1 MPAHGTMP
9 IRATLPFL
17 AVFLAAF
24 AFRLP
29 LIAAEAEAPTTGF
42 LTNVWDRELA
52 AQVTQM
58 FEQLPAPVKH
68 YASLSQAEAERFL
81 LQDANYAQMVRE
93 KLGEKW
99 FAALVGASAD
109 APFAIEGRF
118 DTWRGLV
125 EFLAERNALV
135 EVWAWGEGVDGLA
148 RRIPAPELADL
159 QHQQQERPTFVT
171 ATYPYPATGKAV
183 TYRIEFGFQAAAFA
197 RAANESFQ
205 RHRRIQLVSRGI
217 LDARNAKGQPD
228 AFAQWDALQNAVK
241 AGQLPLLE
249 MPSPPRNVQDL
260 WVACEYAVDEQNN
273 FQTVVRVY
281 RDGEIRRQVAGD
293 LQMLVLRKA
302 GDKTGREVMAY
313 RQRGVS
319 DQLEPVPNPI
329 PGQDAIEL
337 RVKDPN
343 QPDVRRWHV
352 LEFGAPELLKQSAL
366 AQFSLL
372 NAYLEK
378 DRKALAVKQANLS
391 LIVEPIIAGLNI
403 GGGVAGVGFPIGAAA
418 RLAYNSLVIPRLI
431 PDVPSV
437 KQMRELFQLLAAK
450 AKHPELKVKPARFL
464 DADDLK
470 TLQAAAKHL
479 TDTEVAEYLQSI
491 TNDDLRAML
500 RIAKMKRIDAKVTN
514 LLSIIAGAGL
524 VSGWTEEQGLPR
536 DIFNNIYFSV
546 TGDISINYIIA
557 ALAGE
562 KGTTPH
568 SGVSLYD
575 LSRGDGPAEAWLQ
588 YLNFTVDVRAVANT
602 VVRLTRRGL
611 ANKEL
616 KQPFPYAPRMTD
628 LAAYEFRIFGFPLLM
643 FYKRGLVKADLEAY
657 QNDYAYGLLGVKI
670 VEHFRNREALEAEIR
685 AGRVVPLGYVRV
697 FAIKGGWKETDL
709 AVFAHRIPDGKYR
722 GKTSLIIYGLKA
734 FAEHSELVRRERER
748 FVAFE
753 KGLQEGAVIEQLM
766 ATEPA
771 PALPARDFEPVIHVG
786 PGTAREIYDPL
797 LGSLLEMRR
806 YALRTSWGLGLN
818 EADRQQAS
826 ALRERLVSR
835 GIQLPEGNP
844 LAGID
849 PFNSSFIYR
858 RQVKDQEQ
866 QVKVTRIPSMAD
878 IDRELQKAEDAQLIE
893 EARRDAA
900 AGNSPG
906 VVLLNQVLEIDGR
919 LEVGPL
925 LRNRDGHVPGAG
937 LIRGPQAI
945 EDFFGV
951 IERLPV
957 VHRARLRF
965 NHFSTTVVE
974 LDTDGDGVT
983 EKAFLTLEFPVE
995 EVMRV
1000 WTNPITGEPETLVF
1014 AQGQWRK
1021 AITDRRIVELDYDA
1035 SNVEIRSRTHAN
1047 RGSREALVRGEL
1059 IEETKTLEFWFRDL
1073 RQPDLDPYQPAISK
1087 LRVNYVTGQLARE
1100 TYGLFPLP
1108 VEVADDQYVTRNRYT
1123 AYGLFESASVFEN
1136 GQSEADFQRP
1146 SVDRA
1151 LKPIVGRERFHI
1163 TCRLPGLS
1171 GLRELSAS
1179 GYRMTLERAD
1189 LVKGVAWSETLDTA
1203 HFGRKTGESFVDGF
1217 DGTRSFTNA
1226 VMLEYEEDFQYGVIP
1241 TRMVT
1246 TSGSGARLAE
1256 ATTVGY
1262 DSLRRRL
1269 TAVEVDYTGAIR
1281 TNTWDY
1287 RWANPVEIETL
1298 QRRTVNEYN
1307 RDETAV
1313 VGTTT
1318 LKSAGEILHSFS
1330 GQYDANRKMFE
1341 VTRFLWHRPGIL
1353 TRAETNTYS
1362 LSGKLI
1368 ANRIGDRFEVRP
1380 DYSFDGMEE
1389 SRQTFRRDPA
1399 TGQFTVPHRQEDS
1412 YQWRNGERHARV
1424 RTWLEGMPYDEY
1436 QTIADAEG
1444 RTVVDAIR
1452 RWPQLELRTVITYEG
1467 GSERLLTAEV
1477 RQNDEI
1483 RATHRTLAEVL
1494 QPDGSY
1500 RLLVELVPYWGLVCT
1515 NSYRLGD
1522 PLSRP
1527 VAIEFENGNRANV
1540 IEWFAD
1546 TPIAKVAESIDRHG
1560 RPVERHVMRPNAG
1573 TAAELPYDQVARYKL
1588 GPWGDAG
1595 LAEDKA
1601 VVRGTDVALFQETP
1615 DARVYFDLTKPY
1627 EASRWAVDP
1636 RGHFGLPAIVAGV
1649 ARSNITA
1656 VFRSQVREQ
1665 RDLGETNRPME
1676 RVVELESVDL
1686 LGLFYHKVSRRV
1698 SDRTGNVLEERTGKM
1713 ENLSPKSYT
1722 EAAILA
1728 ETARAA
1734 MTRKFSYRYEPG
1746 WILEQVEPATGRKRM
1761 TFSTT
1766 RPLTQVRHWSVN
1778 DAGWREWPTQIQCRQ
1793 AATGTQLDSAGAG
1806 QYLFRLLNE
1815 PRILQDNPYL
1825 PGVTNLWTAWTSTT
1839 LNERARP
1846 LVDTETILDAQ
1857 GRISASHARKIN
1869 GIGRPADKIAYQLPR
1884 PVAETWRAI
1893 AAQPGLQVLRLNLTG
1908 PENLSPFDFIAFY
1921 LDAPAASPVELDVR
1935 DSAGNHASV
1944 NNGPRTNLLG
1954 GLSFW
1959 PVDREQIQWL
1969 PGEFVPKRAS
1979 VVDAG
1984 AAWIQRGNVFVVSVP
1999 ELAKA
2004 GLDVQ
2009 RLSSMELGVAVT
2021 SGDTLRLSPLY
2032 RLAHRGMPLAPR
2044 EPREFAYDNQSHSSG
2059 LETFTRT
2066 KLRRTENEIRTQR
2079 GRTSL
2084 LRFNGVAVGAVNPHT
2099 QPPYYPILHLIDN
2112 ADPDT
2117 PRPLYALA
2125 NEDGRFLEY
2134 YRTFH
2139 RGDSRVFTA
2148 VSGFETPKLEVF
2160 RARVLDDELSPGI
2173 LAFGRGYP
2181 VTIPLSKGHG
2191 GFSTAIASLQ
2201 NRSAA
2206 SVFTLGSD
2214 RFLRFVFGAS
2224 PRSTEFVRLTE
2235 EMGPAASQAAA
2246 INELPMLA
2254 SALLPGREVPWKA
2267 ALASPGVA
2275 VVTNV
2280 SQEELKT
2287 HLQVLATIFPK
2298 TELIPTSPGTDA
2310 ERYVDTVQ
2318 EGAIIELAVKL
2329 NEPSLAR
2336 KLLTFYWEKSQGG
2349 TNPLHSVYDAKT
2361 GAPLTKEPRYK
2372 RPLDAST
2379 TAEAQLAIAQAAF
2392 CLGVATDDRVF
2403 LEFGK
2408 SLVSLLLRE
2417 FRPDAGDAERPRGM
2431 SERPARSAM
2440 TWHGITLWPEARSFP
2455 LKSNARAYLLLT
2467 RLAESLDL
2475 YPFETYP
2482 FETEWKQLVVNGAN
2496 EQAAWLTN
2504 QIMPHVLRTGV
2515 VPKGLFEIQD
2525 VHDKT
2530 HALAAGRWTAAD
2542 DWLAYIEAM
2551 DRIGV
2556 SRELNRSWLE
2566 NLARVHGVTVH
2577 GIWGLDWSVPLQRP
2591 DAISTELTA
2600 RFARVADQLGHQQ
2613 AAAFARQNLARLYET
2628 NRWPVVVT
2636 TASSNAL
2643 LPTGQGSWIYPATP
2657 ARVGAGER
2665 KALDGWP
2672 ETLAVDAEQ
2681 AGRAWPTNIV
2691 RGSGPDLPA
2700 IQAGDITQFFW
2711 TAAGFYLGIVA
2722 VTVFWWLLS
2731 AARKRHRAKIGS
2743 AAPIGSLVPD
2753 RVMGKAE
2760 ERWAKRV
2767 LGMRLPAGTER
2778 SRYSNGAIEQNFH
2791 MQLRAIYKLVLEW
2804 RRMVNGW
2811 SEDDPRLVEDGTD
2824 EWLNGMDEFA
2834 VMIGIYSR
2842 WVVKAGKKD
2851 GRRKADVLQENEDS
2865 NHIWS
2870 RLVIYLSESHLGL
2883 LGLIKEFKA
2892 DPESAAFVGVNDQIE
2907 LVLRTVGVRARS
2919 EPFDARAGFD
2929 VPGQNTALDLLI
2941 IQLPG
2946 ASLTRIA
2953 EEMECRLG
2961 IASEHVVSFIK
2972 NFKSFKEREQ
2982 LFPVH
2987 PYLLEMAKVLPHF
3000 LLMGLVA
3007 LIWRNYETGGLPIFP
3022 YLKDLATELALDW
3035 RQSSYWAVPL
3045 LLGFALSAAA
3055 HYLEEYRYRWRTR
3068 SPVNPQMALDATVSS
3083 FFAQE
3088 AQAATPAL
3096 RRGRWWNPLGYQRA
3110 GWILRAVGMV
3120 WLAFTLFQSEPPTF
3134 ATFMFVKGTVAMILL
3149 MEAAA
3154 TLVPLAVSRFSMGLE
3169 DRVTANPNPSAL
3181 IRFVNQLNLVPTRP
3195 ASLIW
3200 LSIKYHFQPSVPTG
3214 GAFSMFQA
3222 ATFYVVF
3229 NAVFFAVGSYMYKQ
3243 ALEVWFQETYGRGWD
3258 LGLLIGG
3265 LLFWN
3270 TMYLLRFG
3278 LFVLFASVSS
3288 ALSLYPLKVS
3298 GGLAILVCFGLQL
3311 FDHPAGRVLGAQTAL
3326 SFGVLAAGLALMA
3339 FELDALG
3346 WLRKLPWWSRRAA
3359 QRQANGER
3367 VLEQLRNDANRA
3379 LGIVYMSGDDLSFLK
3394 LTPDL
3399 LMSRTSLLRDHLGS
3413 RAIRLLSTVHSLPDD
3428 QTLSQWFSRLYELEK
3443 KHDVTLWHPLQ
3454 LVIADDPPRLR
3465 PEAGL
3470 NLIVEDAAQREQML
3484 AAWHIR
3490 RWLVTMMSAAGHSQD
3505 TAINLV
3511 DIALRLTQEGLGP
3524 RTAFYLI
3531 QNKYDNRD
3539 DNRPS
3544 QLSYDKGELGQRD
3557 KLARLFMEVAP
3568 GSRAYNINDWTPF
3581 GFKAGGLVGM
3591 DLVYEEAMK
3600 LTNMLVLDRNANAHD
3615 LDSLM
3620 ADLKLALCDPGVVI
3634 VIPGRSTTNTLT
3646 PVGQSSQLIEEGQRA
3661 LTRGVMMLGGV
3672 GAETL
3677 GTGWGNIQAVYYG
3690 RVQRALCDPDTPKM
3704 PLTRPTRRGAP
3715 FGDRW
3720 EGLIGFGPHA
3730 VGISEDIWGVTQ
3742 AAHTALALGHQVKFH
3757 RSRTLWHKIRESWS
3771 HAEWFSAFPRW
3782 SGGYLQMMLDPMMQR
3797 INDQGPLSVF
3807 AKEIRA
3813 NGGRFFLSAPFALFS
3828 ILAMPLAVIWDV
3840 SPFVQILILLWNLG
3854 FVMNQILTVLGLVAC
3869 LESTGFNR
3877 LTAVAGAAGAGFV
3890 AATVGSLRP
3899 FAMPL
3904 VGLGFLAGGFAMG
3917 LGRWLYCRG
3926 RDMILFG
3933 PQLVIHALGQMV
3945 RQSLEFVLSG
3955 ASANDSK
3962 AVNIAFRAWVG
3973 PREDRPFEGYQ
3984 NFVNLRTV
3992 VWGVGLTSL
4001 ALNLFAL
4008 TNLDFL
4014 NALLLL
4020 PSLMF
4025 SVSTLIGPFIMNPKP
4040 GLCLGRPVWVPKLSG
4055 WIASLVFFGL
4065 VAWFMARG
4073 GWQRWLGA
4081 FLFAACFAGV
4091 LRVGLKYWG
4100 YPTRLKRITEL
4111 LARRIASG
4119 GMAAHAAKTMAQT
4132 IVRGLSGDV
4141 EKTRSALQKTD
4152 LADEHQAAVVQMVQD
4167 QVLPQLKRPLTDMQN
4182 ANTANRRFV
4191 CEFNRS
4197 FVLGLFTFVW
4207 FFIVPIPGLL
4217 VFTAPGGYRF
4227 MLPLAGVLAFAG
4239 SVLGVVLVGYCA
4251 SLLLERLVQHGLTGE
4266 GLMGRI
4272 ETQYRCFQSLV
4283 REPGRLTPVQTAS
4296 LYALFTDVQTYVD
4309 QRGYAYARHTLGL
4322 IEQKLDAVSQ
4332 VLP

>member
-1 MPAHGTMP
+1 M
-9 IRATLPFL
+9 ATRTKFPFL
-17 AVFLAAF
+17 AISVVIFASGPCLAA
-24 AFRLP
+24 AVP
-29 LIAAEAEAPTTGF
+29 EPPTTGF

-52 AQVTQM
+52 ARVTQV
-58 FEQLPAPVKH
+58 FQQLPAPVKH
-68 YASLSQAEAERFL
+68 YASLSQAEVERVL
-81 LQDANYAQMVRE
+81 LQDANYARMVRE
-93 KLGEKW
+93 KLDGRW

-109 APFAIEGRF
+109 APFAIEGQF

-125 EFLAERNALV
+125 EFLAGRNALV

-148 RRIPAPELADL
+148 RRIPAPELAEL
-159 QHQQQERPTFVT
+159 QRQQQERPTFVT
-171 ATYPYPATGKAV
+171 ATYPDPATGKPV
-183 TYRIEFGFQAAAFA
+183 TRRVEFGFQAAAFA

-205 RHRRIQLVSRGI
+205 THRRIQLVSRGI

-228 AFAQWDALQNAVK
+228 AFAQWEALQSAVK
-241 AGQLPLLE
+241 AGQFPLLE
-249 MPSPPRNVQDL
+249 MPSQPRSPQDL
-260 WVACEYAVDEQNN
+260 WVACEYAVDERNN
-273 FQTVVRVY
+273 FQTVVGVY
-281 RDGEIRRQVAGD
+281 RDSEIRRQVAGD

-302 GDKTGREVMAY
+302 GDKIGREVMAY

-329 PGQDAIEL
+329 PGQDSIEL

-343 QPDVRRWHV
+343 QTDVRRWHV

-372 NAYLEK
+372 NAYLDK

-391 LIVEPIIAGLNI
+391 LIAEPIIAGLNI
-403 GGGVAGVGFPIGAAA
+403 GGGLAGVGFPIGAAA
-418 RLAYNSLVIPRLI
+418 RLAYNTFVIPRLN

-437 KQMRELFQLLAAK
+437 KQMRELFQLLTAK
-450 AKHPELKVKPARFL
+450 AKHPQLKVKPAEFL

-470 TLQAAAKHL
+470 TLQEDLKHL
-479 TDTEVAEYLQSI
+479 SDTEVAEYLQSI
-491 TNDDLRAML
+491 TNEDLRAML

-524 VSGWTEEQGLPR
+524 VSGWTEKRGLPR

-557 ALAGE
+557 ALAGG
-562 KGTTPH
+562 KMTTPK
-568 SGVSLYD
+568 SGASLHD
-575 LSRGDGPAEAWLQ
+575 LSRGGGPAEAWLQ

-602 VVRLTRRGL
+602 VIRLTHRGL

-643 FYKRGLVKADLEAY
+643 FYKRGLVKADFEAY

-670 VEHFRNREALEAEIR
+670 VEHFRTREALEAEIR

-709 AVFAHRIPDGKYR
+709 AVFAHRIPDGKHR
-722 GKTSLIIYGLKA
+722 GRTTLIIYGLKA
-734 FAEHSELVRRERER
+734 YVEHSELIQRERER

-766 ATEPA
+766 VTEPA
-771 PALPARDFEPVIHVG
+771 PALPARAFEPVIHVG
-786 PGTAREIYDPL
+786 PGTGREIYDPL
-797 LGSLLEMRR
+797 LGSLLELRR
-806 YALRTSWGLGLN
+806 YSLRTSWGLPLN
-818 EADRQQAS
+818 EVERQQAS
-826 ALRERLVSR
+826 ALRERLASQ
-835 GIQLPEGNP
+835 GIQVPERNP
-844 LAGID
+844 LAEID

-858 RQVKDQEQ
+858 RQVNDREQ
-866 QVKVTRIPSMAD
+866 QVKVTRIPSLAD
-878 IDRELQKAEDAQLIE
+878 IARELQKAEDAQLIE
-893 EARRDAA
+893 EARREAA
-900 AGNSPG
+900 AGNSAG
-906 VVLLNQVLEIDGR
+906 VVLLNQALEIDGH

-925 LRNRDGHVPGAG
+925 LRNRDGQVLGAG

-957 VHRARLRF
+957 ADRARLRF
-965 NHFSTTVVE
+965 NHFSATLVE
-974 LDTDGDGVT
+974 LDIDGDGVK
-983 EKAFLTLEFPVE
+983 ERVFLTLEFPVK
-995 EVMRV
+995 EVKRE
-1000 WTNPITGEPETLVF
+1000 WTNPLTGERETLVF
-1014 AQGQWRK
+1014 ARGQWQTT
-1021 AITDRRIVELDYDA
+1021 ITDSRIVELDYDA
-1035 SNVEIRSRTHAN
+1035 SNVEIRSRTYAN
-1047 RGSREALVRGEL
+1047 RGSREAPVPGEL
-1059 IEETKTLEFWFRDL
+1059 IEETRTLELWFRDL
-1073 RQPDLDPYQPAISK
+1073 RRSDLDPYQPAISK
-1087 LRVNYVTGQLARE
+1087 LLINYVTGQLARE

-1123 AYGLFESASVFEN
+1123 PYGIFESASVFEN
-1136 GQSEADFQRP
+1136 GRSEADFQR
-1146 SVDRA
+1146 SSADRVM
-1151 LKPIVGRERFHI
+1151 KPIVGRERFHL
-1163 TCRLPGLS
+1163 TCRLPDLS

-1179 GYRMTLERAD
+1179 GYQITLERVD
-1189 LVKGVAWSETLDTA
+1189 LIKGVVRTETLDTA
-1203 HFGRKTGESFVDGF
+1203 HFGRKTGESFVDVF
-1217 DGTRSFTNA
+1217 DGTRSFTNT
-1226 VMLEYEEDFQYGVIP
+1226 VTLEYQKDFQYGLIP
-1241 TRMVT
+1241 TRTLT
-1246 TSGSGARLAE
+1246 TGGYSSARLAM
-1256 ATTVGY
+1256 ATAIGY
-1262 DSLRRRL
+1262 DPLRRRL
-1269 TAVEVDYTGAIR
+1269 TAIEVDYTGAVR
-1281 TNTWDY
+1281 ANTWDY
-1287 RWANPVEIETL
+1287 RWASPVEIETR
-1298 QRRTVNEYN
+1298 QRRTLNEYN

-1313 VGTTT
+1313 TGTTT

-1330 GQYDANRKMFE
+1330 GQYDATRKMFQ
-1341 VTRFLWHRPGIL
+1341 VTRFVWHRPGIL

-1362 LSGKLI
+1362 VSGKLI
-1368 ANRIGDRFEVRP
+1368 ATRIGDRFEVRP
-1380 DYSFDGMEE
+1380 DYTFDGMEE
-1389 SRQTFRRDPA
+1389 SRQTFRREAA

-1412 YQWRNGERHARV
+1412 YRWQNGERHARV
-1424 RTWLEGMPYDEY
+1424 RTWLEGVPYDEF
-1436 QTIADAEG
+1436 QTITDAEG

-1452 RWPQLELRTVITYEG
+1452 QWPQLELRTVITYEAE
-1467 GSERLLTAEV
+1467 SERLLKAEV

-1483 RATHRTLAEVL
+1483 RATHRTLGEVL
-1494 QPDGSY
+1494 QPDGSF
-1500 RLLVELVPYWGLVCT
+1500 RLLVETVPFWGLVCT
-1515 NSYRLGD
+1515 NSYLLAD

-1527 VAIEFENGNRANV
+1527 VAIEFENGNRANAV
-1540 IEWFAD
+1540 EWFAD
-1546 TPIAKVAESIDRHG
+1546 TAIAKVAESTSRQG
-1560 RPVERHVMRPNAG
+1560 RPIERLVRRPNAG
-1573 TAAELPYDQVARYKL
+1573 VEAGLPYDQVTRYKL
-1588 GPWGDAG
+1588 SPWGDAG
-1595 LAEDKA
+1595 LEEDKA
-1601 VVRGTDVALFQETP
+1601 VVRGTDVALFQEAP
-1615 DARVYFDLTKPY
+1615 DARVYFDLTRPY

-1636 RGHFGLPAIVAGV
+1636 RGHFGLPVIVAGV
-1649 ARSNITA
+1649 ARSNVTA
-1656 VFRSQVREQ
+1656 VFQSQFRER
-1665 RDLGETNRPME
+1665 RDLVETNRPVE

-1698 SDRTGNVLEERTGKM
+1698 SDRTGNALEERTGKV
-1713 ENLSPKSYT
+1713 ENLSPQSYT
-1722 EAAILA
+1722 EAAIFA
-1728 ETARAA
+1728 ETAGAA

-1746 WILEQVEPATGRKRM
+1746 WISEQVEPATRRKRM
-1761 TFSTT
+1761 TFSAT
-1766 RPLTQVRHWSVN
+1766 RPLTQARQWSVN
-1778 DAGWREWPTQIQCRQ
+1778 DAGWREWPTQIEGRQ
-1793 AATGTQLDSAGAG
+1793 AATGTQLDTEAAG
-1806 QYLFRLLNE
+1806 QHLFRLLHE
-1815 PRILQDNPYL
+1815 PRLLEANPYL
-1825 PGVTNLWTAWTSTT
+1825 PGDTNLWTAWTSTE
-1839 LNERARP
+1839 LNGQAGSLFDAEM
-1846 LVDTETILDAQ
+1846 ILDAQ
-1857 GRISASHARKIN
+1857 GRISASNARKIN
-1869 GIGRPADKIAYQLPR
+1869 SIGRSADKIAYQLPR
-1884 PVAETWRAI
+1884 PVPETWRAV
-1893 AAQPGLQVLRLNLTG
+1893 AGQPGRQVLRLNSAG

-1921 LDAPAASPVELDVR
+1921 MDAPAASPVELDVR
-1935 DSAGNHASV
+1935 DTTGNHAYVS
-1944 NNGPRTNLLG
+1944 NGQGTNLPG
-1954 GLSFW
+1954 RLSFW
-1959 PVDREQIQWL
+1959 PVDREQVQWL

-1979 VVDAG
+1979 VVTAG
-1984 AAWIQRGNVFVVSVP
+1984 AAWVRGGNVFVVSVP

-2004 GLDVQ
+2004 GLDVR
-2009 RLSSMELGVAVT
+2009 RLSSLELGVAVT
-2021 SGDTLRLSPLY
+2021 SGDTVRLSPLY
-2032 RLAHRGMPLAPR
+2032 RLAHRGMPLVPEEQR
-2044 EPREFAYDNQSHSSG
+2044 QFAYDNQSHSSG
-2059 LETFTRT
+2059 LETFTQT
-2066 KLRRTENEIRTQR
+2066 KLRRTEDEMRTQR

-2084 LRFNGVAVGAVNPHT
+2084 LRFNGTVVGAVNPHT
-2099 QPPYYPILHLIDN
+2099 RPPYYPIVHLTDN

-2125 NEDGRFLEY
+2125 AEDGRFLEY
-2134 YRTFH
+2134 YRTVH
-2139 RGDSRVFTA
+2139 TGDSQVFTA

-2160 RARVLDDELSPGI
+2160 RARVLDDELSPGM

-2181 VTIPLSKGHG
+2181 LTIPLSKGHG

-2214 RFLRFVFGAS
+2214 RFLQFVFGVS
-2224 PRSTEFVRLTE
+2224 PHGTEFVRFTE
-2235 EMGPAASQAAA
+2235 AMGPAASQAAA
-2246 INELPMLA
+2246 INALPMLA
-2254 SALLPGREVPWKA
+2254 SALMPGRELPWKA
-2267 ALASPGVA
+2267 APAGPGVA
-2275 VVTNV
+2275 VVPNV
-2280 SQEELKT
+2280 GQRALKV
-2287 HLQVLATIFPK
+2287 HMQGVARYLLNNK
-2298 TELIPTSPGTDA
+2298 LIPTSPGTDA
-2310 ERYVDTVQ
+2310 ERFVDTVQ
-2318 EGAIIELAVKL
+2318 EGVIIELAVKL

-2336 KLLTFYWEKSQGG
+2336 ELLAFYWEKSQGG
-2349 TNPLHSVYDAKT
+2349 TKRLHSAYDAKT
-2361 GAPLTKEPRYK
+2361 GASLTKEPRYK
-2372 RPLDAST
+2372 RALDAST

-2392 CLGVATDDRVF
+2392 CLGVATSDREA

-2408 SLVSLLLRE
+2408 NLVSLLLSK
-2417 FRPDAGDAERPRGM
+2417 FRPDVGDAEWPRGIM
-2431 SERPARSAM
+2431 AVTSSEQPARSPSM
-2440 TWHGITLWPEARSFP
+2440 WNGIALWPEARSFP
-2455 LKSNARAYLLLT
+2455 LKSNARAYLLFT
-2467 RLAESLDL
+2467 CLAESLDL
-2475 YPFETYP
+2475 YPFEP
-2482 FETEWKQLVVNGAN
+2482 GWKQLVVSAAD

-2504 QIMPHVLRTGV
+2504 RIMPHVLRTGV

-2525 VHDKT
+2525 VHGKT
-2530 HALAAGRWTAAD
+2530 HALAAERWTAAD

-2556 SRELNRSWLE
+2556 SKELNRSWLE

-2577 GIWGLDWSVPLQRP
+2577 GTWGLDWSVPLQRP

-2600 RFARVADQLGHQQ
+2600 RFARVANQLGHQQ
-2613 AAAFARQNLARLYET
+2613 AAVFARQNLDRLHQT
-2628 NRWPVVVT
+2628 NGWPVVVT
-2636 TASSNAL
+2636 TASTNAL
-2643 LPTGQGSWIYPATP
+2643 LQTGQGSWIYPAT
-2657 ARVGAGER
+2657 GATIGPGR
-2665 KALDGWP
+2665 TNALAGWP

-2681 AGRAWPTNIV
+2681 AGRAWPTNIA

-2700 IQAGDITQFFW
+2700 IHAGDITKFFW
-2711 TAAGFYLGIVA
+2711 IAAGFYLAIVA
-2722 VTVFWWLLS
+2722 VTLFWWLLS
-2731 AARKRHRAKIGS
+2731 AARKRHRTKIGS
-2743 AAPIGSLVPD
+2743 PAPTGSLVPD
-2753 RVMGKAE
+2753 HVMEKAE

-2767 LGMRLPAGTER
+2767 LGMRLPAGAER

-2824 EWLNGMDEFA
+2824 AWLNGMDEFA
-2834 VMIGIYSR
+2834 VMVGIYSR

-2851 GRRKADVLQENEDS
+2851 GRRKTDVLRENEDS
-2865 NHIWS
+2865 NHVWS
-2870 RLVIYLSESHLGL
+2870 RLVIYFSESHLGL

-2892 DPESAAFVGVNDQIE
+2892 NPESAAFVGVNDQIE
-2907 LVLRTVGVRARS
+2907 LVLRTAGVRARP

-2929 VPGQNTALDLLI
+2929 VPRQNTALDLLI
-2941 IQLPG
+2941 VQLPG

-2953 EEMECRLG
+2953 EEMERRLG
-2961 IASEHVVSFIK
+2961 IAREHVVSFIK
-2972 NFKSFKEREQ
+2972 GFKSFKEREQ

-3007 LIWRNYETGGLPIFP
+3007 LIWHNYDIGGLPIIP
-3022 YLKDLATELALDW
+3022 YLRELATELALDW
-3035 RQSSYWAVPL
+3035 RSSYWAVPL

-3055 HYLEEYRYRWRTR
+3055 YYLEEYRYRWRTR
-3068 SPVNPQMALDATVSS
+3068 SPTSRRMVLDATVSS
-3083 FFAQE
+3083 LFAPQSE
-3088 AQAATPAL
+3088 AATPTL

-3120 WLAFTLFQSEPPTF
+3120 GLAFTLFQSEPPTF
-3134 ATFMFVKGTVAMILL
+3134 ATFMFVKGAVAVILL
-3149 MEAAA
+3149 VEAAA
-3154 TLVPLAVSRFSMGLE
+3154 TLVPLAVSRFSMWLE
-3169 DRVTANPNPSAL
+3169 DRVAANPNSSAL
-3181 IRFVNQLNLVPTRP
+3181 SRFVNQLNLVPTRP

-3222 ATFYVVF
+3222 ATFYVIF
-3229 NAVFFAVGSYMYKQ
+3229 NAVFFAVGSYTYKQ
-3243 ALEVWFQETYGRGWD
+3243 ALEVWFQETYGREWN
-3258 LGLLIGG
+3258 LGLMLGG

-3278 LFVLFASVSS
+3278 LFVLFASVGS
-3288 ALSLYPLKVS
+3288 ALSLYPLKAL
-3298 GGLAILVCFGLQL
+3298 GGLAILLCFGLQL
-3311 FDHPAGRVLGAQTAL
+3311 FDHPADRFLDAHTPL
-3326 SFGVLAAGLALMA
+3326 SFGVLAVGLALMA
-3339 FELDALG
+3339 FELDVLA
-3346 WLRKLPWWSRRAA
+3346 WLRRLPLWRGRAA
-3359 QRQANGER
+3359 QRQASEER
-3367 VLEQLRNDANRA
+3367 LLEQHRNDANRA
-3379 LGIVYMSGDDLSFLK
+3379 LGIIYMSGDDLSFHK

-3428 QTLSQWFSRLYELEK
+3428 KTLSQWFSRLYELEK

-3454 LVIADDPPRLR
+3454 LVIANDPPRLR
-3465 PEAGL
+3465 PESSL

-3490 RWLVTMMSAAGHSQD
+3490 RWLVTMMSTAGHAQD

-3511 DIALRLTQEGLGP
+3511 DIALRLAQERLAL

-3531 QNKYDNRD
+3531 QNKYDNSD
-3539 DNRPS
+3539 NNRPS
-3544 QLSYDKGELGQRD
+3544 QLPYDKGELGQRD

-3568 GSRAYNINDWTPF
+3568 GSRAYSINDWTPF

-3591 DLVYEEAMK
+3591 DLVYEETMK

-3620 ADLKLALCDPGVVI
+3620 SDLRLALSDPGVVI
-3634 VIPGRSTTNTLT
+3634 VVPGRSTTNTLT
-3646 PVGQSSQLIEEGQRA
+3646 PIGQSSQLIEEGQRA

-3690 RVQRALCDPDTPKM
+3690 RVQRALCDPDTLKM

-3720 EGLIGFGPHA
+3720 EGLIGFGAHA

-3797 INDQGPLSVF
+3797 INDEGPLSVF

-3813 NGGRFFLSAPFALFS
+3813 NGGRFFLSAPSALFS
-3828 ILAMPLAVIWDV
+3828 ILAMPLAIIWDV

-3854 FVMNQILTVLGLVAC
+3854 FVMNQVLTALGLVAY
-3869 LESTGFNR
+3869 LEGTGFNR
-3877 LTAVAGAAGAGFV
+3877 ATALVGAACAGFV
-3890 AATVGSLRP
+3890 AGTVRSLSP
-3899 FAMPL
+3899 FAVPL
-3904 VGLGFLAGGFAMG
+3904 VGLGFIAGGFAMG

-3926 RDMILFG
+3926 RDIILFG
-3933 PQLVIHALGQMV
+3933 PQLVIHTLGQVV

-3955 ASANDSK
+3955 ASANDAK
-3962 AVNIAFRAWVG
+3962 EVNIAFRAWVG

-4025 SVSTLIGPFIMNPKP
+4025 SVSTLIGPFVMSPKP
-4040 GLCLGRPVWVPKLSG
+4040 GLCLGRSVWVPKLSG
-4055 WIASLVFFGL
+4055 WIASLIFYGL
-4065 VAWFMARG
+4065 VAWFVARG

-4100 YPTRLKRITEL
+4100 YARRLKSVTEL

-4119 GMAAHAAKTMAQT
+4119 GMAVDAAKTMAQT

-4152 LADEHQAAVVQMVQD
+4152 LAEEHQAAVAQMVQD
-4167 QVLPQLKRPLTDMQN
+4167 QVLPQLKRPVMDMQKGH
-4182 ANTANRRFV
+4182 TANRRFV
-4191 CEFNRS
+4191 CEFNCS

-4217 VFTAPGGYRF
+4217 IFTAPGGYRF
-4227 MLPLAGVLAFAG
+4227 MLPLTGVLAFAG
-4239 SVLGVVLVGYCA
+4239 GVLGVVLVGYCV
-4251 SLLLERLVQHGLTGE
+4251 SLLLERLVQYGLTGE
-4266 GLMGRI
+4266 GLLSRI

-4309 QRGYAYARHTLGL
+4309 QRGYAYARRTLGL
-4322 IEQKLDAVSQ
+4322 IEQKLTAISNAR
-4332 VLP
+4332 